1 MTYKMRLYRSRYNEP
16 VCPIF
21 EVQADSVEEAREA
34 AWDEYIENYG
44 HLVRIT
50 EADPEYVPMKDNGEH
65 EGEELYEF
73 VLTDEKG
80 RDIELGMPVIAW
92 ANDEGSA
99 RESAWDMVE
108 YLLYADAEDL
118 EYHIEDFMPPN
129 IERDDDR

>member
-1 MTYKMRLYRSRYNEP
+1 MTYKMRLYRSRYDEP
-16 VCPIF
+16 VCQAF
-21 EVQADSVEEAREA
+21 EIEADNIEDAREA

-44 HLVRIT
+44 HLVRIA

-65 EGEELYEF
+65 EGEQLYEF
-73 VLTDEKG
+73 VLTDENG
-80 RDIELGMPVIAW
+80 RNVDLGIPVIAW

-108 YLLYADAEDL
+108 YMLYADAED
-118 EYHIEDFMPPN
+118 IEFERNDGKPN